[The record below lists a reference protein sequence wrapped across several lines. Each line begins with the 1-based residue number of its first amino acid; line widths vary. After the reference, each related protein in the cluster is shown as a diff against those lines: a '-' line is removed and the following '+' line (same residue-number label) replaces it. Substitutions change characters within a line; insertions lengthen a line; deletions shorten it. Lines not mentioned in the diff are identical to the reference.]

1 MLRQRDSFLQ
11 LVNGL
16 KNIKSRQN
24 AAEKKTET
32 EAGVCV
38 YSNQLIRK
46 GACFLPFQGTI
57 RLDRLEVYSL
67 LNDDDIRNKFGCF
80 DEIRDMDCKKVRHCN
95 WIRFVTITKLLNENV
110 NLVGRII
117 RGEVIYECIQNI
129 PPNKEIVVFYDLK
142 NFDTALFQAF
152 YPSLFAASPFFRTHH
167 HAFICRQALQ
177 DSPLDLSMSLLA
189 SPSESS
195 SSISSSS
202 SFSSQTENR
211 IPFSSDEFSLDL
223 SNKKSK
229 VDVISSP
236 PSSPE
241 SEPNEKKLDDSDLKV
256 DDDEEDIDEEEDEE
270 DEMEMKTK
278 TALKEIEAMKSL
290 ASHIVVKKPRERT
303 MLPCEYCGK
312 AFDRP
317 SLLRRH
323 LRTHTGEK
331 PHVCDVCGKG
341 FSTSSSLNTHRRI
354 HSGEKPHQCPICGK
368 RFTASSN
375 LYYHRMTHN
384 KVKPHAC
391 QLCSKSF
398 PTPGD
403 LKSHMYVHNGSWPFK
418 CSICNRGFSKQTN
431 LRNHMLLHSGDRPH
445 ECEICQKR
453 FALQCNLR
461 AHMKTHEEPQSEKC
475 LRCSRE
481 YPISTGLVTMGCCH
495 ECYLGSQS
503 LPLLRQK

>member
-1 MLRQRDSFLQ
+1 METCVLIPSEFSLMLRPKDSYLH
-11 LVNGL
+11 LINGL
-16 KNIKSRQN
+16 KNIKSRQQN
-24 AAEKKTET
+24 ATEKKTET
-32 EAGVCV
+32 ESGVCV

-46 GACFLPFQGTI
+46 GTCFLPFQGTI

-80 DEIRDMDCKKVRHCN
+80 DEIRDIDNKKVRHCN

-110 NLVGRII
+110 NIIGRII
-117 RGEVIYECIQNI
+117 RGEVIYECIQTI
-129 PPNKEIVVFYDLK
+129 VSNKEIVVYYDLK
-142 NFDTALFQAF
+142 NFDLNTTTTTLFHQF
-152 YPSLFAASPFFRTHH
+152 YPSLFAVSPFFRTHHH

-177 DSPLDLSMSLLA
+177 ATMKILN
-189 SPSESS
+189 SS
-195 SSISSSS
+195 SSRTLNAS
-202 SFSSQTENR
+202 TKAMAKTNAAAAAAAAAA
-211 IPFSSDEFSLDL
+211 L
-223 SNKKSK
+223 
-229 VDVISSP
+229 
-236 PSSPE
+236 
-241 SEPNEKKLDDSDLKV
+241 KLT
-256 DDDEEDIDEEEDEE
+256 
-270 DEMEMKTK
+270 MTK
-278 TALKEIEAMKSL
+278 TVLKDIETMKSL
-290 ASHIVVKKPRERT
+290 ANHLVVKKPRERT

-431 LRNHMLLHSGDRPH
+431 LRNHRCG
-445 ECEICQKR
+445 R
-453 FALQCNLR
+453 FF
-461 AHMKTHEEPQSEKC
+461 
-475 LRCSRE
+475 
-481 YPISTGLVTMGCCH
+481 
-495 ECYLGSQS
+495 
-503 LPLLRQK
+503 